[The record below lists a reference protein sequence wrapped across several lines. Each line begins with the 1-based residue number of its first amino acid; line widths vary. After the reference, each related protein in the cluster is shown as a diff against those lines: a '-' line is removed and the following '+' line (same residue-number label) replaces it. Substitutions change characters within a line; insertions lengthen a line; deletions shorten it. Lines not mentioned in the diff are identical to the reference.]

1 MCMLQKNNLVFSVGF
16 DSLTP
21 HACHDC
27 GVKAIQP
34 VRAERSRRKLLSR
47 EHVDAGCVTLNFN
60 RCFWTTEGTRSCSV
74 NDLDLI
80 NWVPATRKTRVLSSI
95 NLGCHSLICQRV
107 NNICLNKQVSK
118 CSTLIPENGGVTIQ
132 GRLFRSPFCAA
143 CNIVDGGDRHR
154 SLRDLFLAALD
165 GHIVPVF
172 PKWFQ
177 FVLSLLIFQ
186 DFAPKQMSSRQPL
199 NCPNSQPKSSS
210 SFCFWFSRSLRSL
223 RSSRRILG
231 RFWWIHHA
239 DEMVKFWPTFS
250 YNFSC
255 VFTMTSGLVL
265 GLLRVMRLVL
275 WLMRLRLRLLASWIV
290 SELGAC
296 GSQLVV
302 DAHLPLYP
310 LVNM

>member
-1 MCMLQKNNLVFSVGF
+1 M
-16 DSLTP
+16 
-21 HACHDC
+21 
-27 GVKAIQP
+27 
-34 VRAERSRRKLLSR
+34 
-47 EHVDAGCVTLNFN
+47 
-60 RCFWTTEGTRSCSV
+60 EGTGI
-74 NDLDLI
+74 DLLEI
-80 NWVPATRKTRVLSSI
+80 YK
-95 NLGCHSLICQRV
+95 
-107 NNICLNKQVSK
+107 
-118 CSTLIPENGGVTIQ
+118 
-132 GRLFRSPFCAA
+132 
-143 CNIVDGGDRHR
+143 
-154 SLRDLFLAALD
+154 AALD

-199 NCPNSQPKSSS
+199 NYPNSQPKSSS
-210 SFCFWFSRSLRSL
+210 SFCFWLLRSLRSL
-223 RSSRRILG
+223 RSSWRILG

-265 GLLRVMRLVL
+265 GLLRVMRLL
-275 WLMRLRLRLLASWIV
+275 LRLMRLRLLACWIV

-302 DAHLPLYP
+302 DVHLPLYP
-310 LVNM
+310 LVN